1 MNDKVDFFHSGKHE
15 NLIQIDNMILMGMVR
30 HFQSSQNS
38 KFPMSLQYVKKQVR
52 DEVHFLKANKHQSDL

>member
-1 MNDKVDFFHSGKHE
+1 MNDEVDFFHSGKYE

-38 KFPMSLQYVKKQVR
+38 KFPMSLQNVKKEVR
-52 DEVHFLKANKHQSDL
+52 DEVRFLKANKHQSDL